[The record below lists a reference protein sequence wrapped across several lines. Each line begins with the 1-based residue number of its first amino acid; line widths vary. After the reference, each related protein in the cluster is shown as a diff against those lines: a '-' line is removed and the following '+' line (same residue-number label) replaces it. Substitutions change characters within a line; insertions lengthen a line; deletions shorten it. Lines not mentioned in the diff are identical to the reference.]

1 MELLVIFAL
10 IVGGLY
16 VVITYTSRP
25 STSGP
30 WPATELDEEQA
41 PPRPTPFDASTA
53 TQEPK
58 PQIIKGPAYVVD
70 GDTLIIK
77 QNQIRLFG
85 VDAPEYGHPYGKSA
99 KYKLMALCK
108 GQEVT
113 AEVTD
118 TDTHGRKVA
127 RCSLGDGRDLSA
139 EMVKL
144 GLALDWA
151 KFSGGRYAHLE
162 VEGIRKKLWLAD
174 ARQKGRMHVWE
185 KYEANKAARNSQ

>member
-1 MELLVIFAL
+1 MEVFVILAL

-16 VVITYTSRP
+16 VVITHRP
-25 STSGP
+25 GASPVKPQPTFKP
-30 WPATELDEEQA
+30 DEEQA
-41 PPRPTPFDASTA
+41 PPRPTPFDASSA
-53 TQEPK
+53 VSEPR
-58 PQIIKGPAYVVD
+58 PQIIKGLAYVVD
-70 GDTLIIK
+70 GDTLVIN

-108 GQEVT
+108 GEQVT

-118 TDTHGRKVA
+118 TDSHGRKVA
-127 RCSLGDGRDLSA
+127 RCSLADGRDLSA

-162 VEGIRKKLWLAD
+162 VEGIRRKLWLAD

-185 KYEANKAARNSQ
+185 KYEANKAARKAQ

>member
-1 MELLVIFAL
+1 MEVFVILAL

-16 VVITYTSRP
+16 VVITHRP
-25 STSGP
+25 GAS
-30 WPATELDEEQA
+30 PAKPQPTFKPAEEQA
-41 PPRPTPFDASTA
+41 PPRPTPFDASSA
-53 TQEPK
+53 VSEPR
-58 PQIIKGPAYVVD
+58 PQIIKGLAYVVD
-70 GDTLIIK
+70 GDTLVIN

-108 GQEVT
+108 GEQVT

-118 TDTHGRKVA
+118 TDSHGRKVA
-127 RCSLGDGRDLSA
+127 RCSLAYGRDLSA

-162 VEGIRKKLWLAD
+162 VEGIRRKLWLAD

-185 KYEANKAARNSQ
+185 KYEATKAARKTQ